1 MPDIFT
7 NPNVTLDTQGLRC
20 PEPIM
25 MIRKIFRHM
34 VESETL
40 LIIADDPATI
50 RDIPAFCRFM
60 EHKLLAEEI
69 KCPPYRYVIRKKIN
83 EY

>member
-7 NPNVTLDTQGLRC
+7 NPNRSLDTQGLRC
-20 PEPIM
+20 PETMM
-25 MIRKIFRHM
+25 MIRKKVRQM
-34 VESETL
+34 VEGERL

-60 EHKLLAEEI
+60 EHQLLAEEI
-69 KCPPYRYVIRKKIN
+69 QQPPYRYLICKKVN
-83 EY
+83 

>member
-7 NPNVTLDTQGLRC
+7 NSNQTLDTQGLRC
-20 PEPIM
+20 PEPMM
-25 MIRKIFRHM
+25 MIRKMVRQM
-34 VESETL
+34 VEGETL

-60 EHKLLAEEI
+60 EHQLLVEEI
-69 KCPPYRYVIRKKIN
+69 QQPPYRYLIRKKVN
-83 EY
+83 

>member
-7 NPNVTLDTQGLRC
+7 NPNRTLDTQGLRC
-20 PEPIM
+20 PDPMM
-25 MIRKIFRHM
+25 MIRKMVRQM
-34 VESETL
+34 VEGETL

-60 EHKLLAEEI
+60 EHQLFAEKI
-69 KCPPYRYVIRKKIN
+69 QQPPYRYLIRKKVN
-83 EY
+83 

>member
-7 NPNVTLDTQGLRC
+7 NPNRTLDTQGLRC
-20 PEPIM
+20 PEPMM
-25 MIRKIFRHM
+25 MIRKMVRQM
-34 VESETL
+34 VEDETL

-60 EHKLLAEEI
+60 EHQLLAEEI
-69 KCPPYRYVIRKKIN
+69 QQPPYRYLIRKKVN
-83 EY
+83 

>member
-7 NPNVTLDTQGLRC
+7 NPNRTLDTQGLRC
-20 PEPIM
+20 PQPMM
-25 MIRKIFRHM
+25 MIRKMVRQM
-34 VESETL
+34 VEGETL

-60 EHKLLAEEI
+60 EHQLLAEEI
-69 KCPPYRYVIRKKIN
+69 QQPPYRYLIRKKVN
-83 EY
+83 

>member
-7 NPNVTLDTQGLRC
+7 NPNRTLDTQGLRC

-25 MIRKIFRHM
+25 MIRKMVRQM
-34 VESETL
+34 VEGETL

-60 EHKLLAEEI
+60 EHQLLAEEI
-69 KCPPYRYVIRKKIN
+69 QQPPYRYLIRKKVN
-83 EY
+83 

>member
-1 MPDIFT
+1 MSNIFT
-7 NPNVTLDTQGLRC
+7 RPNQTLDIKGLRC

-25 MIRKIFRHM
+25 MIRKM
-34 VESETL
+34 VRKMIKGETL

-60 EHKLLAEEI
+60 QYKLLAKEI
-69 KCPPYRYVIRKKIN
+69 QKRPYRYLIHKKN
-83 EY
+83 N

>member
-7 NPNVTLDTQGLRC
+7 NPNRTLDTQGLRC
-20 PEPIM
+20 PEPMM
-25 MIRKIFRHM
+25 MIRKMVRQM
-34 VESETL
+34 VEGETL

-60 EHKLLAEEI
+60 EHQLLAEEI
-69 KCPPYRYVIRKKIN
+69 QQPPCRYLIRKKVN
-83 EY
+83 

>member
-7 NPNVTLDTQGLRC
+7 NPNRTLDTQGLRC
-20 PEPIM
+20 PEPMM
-25 MIRKIFRHM
+25 MIRKMVRQM
-34 VESETL
+34 VEGETL

-60 EHKLLAEEI
+60 EHQLLAEEI
-69 KCPPYRYVIRKKIN
+69 QQPPYRYLIRKKVN
-83 EY
+83 